1 VTSFLRF
8 VGILNA
14 AVWCGASIFLL
25 IGLPAVF
32 SDELKR
38 NLAQIGVAPGA
49 QAMGVGFAAQAVL
62 ARYFVL
68 QYCCGA
74 IGLIHLALEWLYAR
88 KPLLQRNLAILAAL
102 VGLALLGGLW
112 LQPKL
117 KDLHHTMYLAPTQP
131 AREEAAREFK
141 AWHGASECGNLLV
154 ISGLLV
160 YLWRISRP
168 GDQARFGN
176 LNLGKIRG

>member
-1 VTSFLRF
+1 VTAFLRF

-14 AVWCGASIFLL
+14 AVWCGAAIFLL

-32 SDELKR
+32 SDELKKE
-38 NLAQIGVAPGA
+38 LGQIGVTPGA

-68 QYCCGA
+68 QYCCVA
-74 IGLIHLALEWLYAR
+74 IGLAHLVLEWLYAG
-88 KPLLQRNLAILAAL
+88 KPLLQRNLAILL
-102 VGLALLGGLW
+102 VLGGLALAGGLW
-112 LQPKL
+112 MQPKL
-117 KDLHHTMYLAPTQP
+117 KDLHHTMYLAPAQP
-131 AREEAAREFK
+131 ARDQATRAFK

-154 ISGLLV
+154 VGGLLV
-160 YLWRISRP
+160 YLWRTSGS

-176 LNLGKIRG
+176 LSLGKIRG